1 MPADGGERSAGRVER
16 VLALRSFPGLALVE
30 PAHLAVMAEVAEER
44 FFPRG
49 ATLSTPGQPV
59 RAAQLIRHGEVAV
72 LREGIAMRRF
82 GAGDIVGAV
91 ASITGD
97 PEGQHVVATLDTRTF
112 EIDRDDFSDVL
123 EESFSLLHA
132 SLRGM
137 LRGVLACRKNLPGDA
152 GFDAPILAEGHA
164 PVELGLIERVLFLRG
179 LLTYGRAR
187 VEALA
192 ELAREMTPVRVPA
205 GTVLWSEGDPSP
217 HSLLVWSGVVAC
229 TTNHGQRFRFGPDSA
244 VGGIDSL
251 AGEPRWYH
259 AVAETDLVA
268 LRADVTHLMDVIED
282 HPDMGLDMLRSAARI
297 LTGLYE
303 RLDRLALDSR
313 GS

>member
-1 MPADGGERSAGRVER
+1 VPADARERSAGRVER

-44 FFPRG
+44 FFAKG
-49 ATLSTPGQPV
+49 ATVFSPGAPV
-59 RAAQLIRHGEVAV
+59 RAMQLIRRGEVAV
-72 LREGIAMRRF
+72 LREGVAMRRF
-82 GAGDIVGAV
+82 GEGDIVGAI
-91 ASITGD
+91 ASLTRD
-97 PEGQHVVATLDTRTF
+97 PEGQHVVATVDTSTF

-132 SLRGM
+132 AMRGT
-137 LRGVLACRKNLPGDA
+137 LRGVLGCRKRLPKDA
-152 GFDAPILAEGHA
+152 GFDAPILEETRP
-164 PVELGLIERVLFLRG
+164 PVELGLVERVLFLRG

-192 ELAREMTPVRVPA
+192 ELAREMTPMRVPA
-205 GTVLWSEGDPSP
+205 GTELWAEGDASP

-229 TTNHGQRFRFGPDSA
+229 TTASGQRFRFGPDSA

-251 AGEPRWYH
+251 AGEPRWYR

-268 LRADVTHLMDVIED
+268 LRADVTHLVDVIED
-282 HPDMGLDMLRSAARI
+282 NPDMGLDMLRSAARI
-297 LTGLYE
+297 LSGLYE

-313 GS
+313 GG